1 MSTLIAS
8 LSTGKGTWVPVIKLM
23 NSGSFDKVFL
33 VTNSWTKENFRNEK
47 DAEMIVIDP
56 NKPVE
61 ELTQDVIKSLE
72 GKIPDIEVGL
82 NLYSGS
88 GAEHM
93 AILSALLKMGVGIRL
108 VNFEKE
114 SVVEV

>member
-1 MSTLIAS
+1 MSTLIAC

-23 NSGSFDKVFL
+23 NSGSFEKVFL
-33 VTNSWTKENFRNEK
+33 ITNAWTKENFRNEK
-47 DAEMIVIDP
+47 ETEMIVIDP
-56 NKPVE
+56 DKPVE
-61 ELTQDVIKSLE
+61 ELTKDVIKGFE
-72 GKIPDIEVGL
+72 GKIPDIEVAL

-114 SVVEV
+114 AIVEV